1 MKTNYELRAAA
12 RESLSGNWTYPVLA
26 TLIYLAISIT
36 CNFIPYVSFLIAIFI
51 IKPLAYGLAITMLKF
66 FRGEKEYVV
75 ENMFSIFSD
84 YPRILGTILLQFVYI
99 FLWSLLLLIPGL
111 IKMYSYA
118 MTYYILHDNP
128 EIGAEEAICRSMKMM
143 DGHKWRLF
151 CLHLSFIGWWLLC
164 ILTLGIGMLWLAP
177 YIQNSTAAFYEDL
190 KNQFDSAETPTAE
203 VI

>member
-36 CNFIPYVSFLIAIFI
+36 CNFIPYVSFLIAIFF

-84 YPRILGTILLQFVYI
+84 YPRILGTILLQFIYI

-143 DGHKWRLF
+143 DGHKWKLF

-164 ILTLGIGMLWLAP
+164 ILTLEIGTLWLAP

>member
-1 MKTNYELRAAA
+1 MKSNYELRAAA

-36 CNFIPYVSFLIAIFI
+36 CNVIPYVSFLIAIFF
-51 IKPLAYGLAITMLKF
+51 IKPLAYGISIAMLKF
-66 FRGEKEYVV
+66 FRGEKEKVV
-75 ENMFSIFSD
+75 ENEFAIFND
-84 YPRILGTILLQFVYI
+84 YPRILGTTLLQFVYI

-128 EIGAEEAICRSMKMM
+128 EIRAEEAICRSMKMM
-143 DGHKWRLF
+143 DGHKWQLF
-151 CLHLSFIGWWLLC
+151 CLHLSFIGWLLLS
-164 ILTLGIGMLWLAP
+164 ILTLGIGTLWITP
-177 YIQNSTAAFYEDL
+177 YIENSTAAFYEDL

>member
-36 CNFIPYVSFLIAIFI
+36 CNFIPYVSFLIAIFF
-51 IKPLAYGLAITMLKF
+51 IKPLAFGLAITMLKF

-177 YIQNSTAAFYEDL
+177 YTQNSTAAFYEDL

>member
-1 MKTNYELRAAA
+1 MKSNYELRAAA

-36 CNFIPYVSFLIAIFI
+36 CNFIPYVSFLIAIFFI
-51 IKPLAYGLAITMLKF
+51 NPLAFGLAITMLKF

-118 MTYYILHDNP
+118 MTYYILHDNS

-143 DGHKWRLF
+143 DGHKWQLF

-164 ILTLGIGMLWLAP
+164 ILTLGIGTLWLAP

>member
-1 MKTNYELRAAA
+1 MQSHFLSVLFKRTSAGLEKVVLNLKNQKSCFYLMKTNYELRAAA

-36 CNFIPYVSFLIAIFI
+36 CNFIPYVSFLIAIFFI
-51 IKPLAYGLAITMLKF
+51 QPLAYGLAITMLKF

-128 EIGAEEAICRSMKMM
+128 EIGAEER
-143 DGHKWRLF
+143 
-151 CLHLSFIGWWLLC
+151 
-164 ILTLGIGMLWLAP
+164 TL
-177 YIQNSTAAFYEDL
+177 
-190 KNQFDSAETPTAE
+190 
-203 VI
+203 

>member
-1 MKTNYELRAAA
+1 MKSNYELRAAA

-36 CNFIPYVSFLIAIFI
+36 CNFIPYVSFLIAIFF
-51 IKPLAYGLAITMLKF
+51 IKPLAFGLAIAMLKF

-128 EIGAEEAICRSMKMM
+128 EIRAEEAICRSMKMM
-143 DGHKWRLF
+143 DGHKWQLF